1 MFKNQLKIALRNLRR
16 HKIISLINVIGLA
29 IGMACAALILLYVR
43 HELSYD
49 RYHAN
54 KHRIYRLVSR
64 VQGAAYEAVAK
75 VPGPWAIAA
84 QKDFPEIEQ
93 IARFVFFN
101 ETLVRR
107 GEKRFYENGGFYA
120 DSTVFDVF
128 SFSLLQGN
136 SETALTQPSSIVV
149 TEAFAQKYFGNENAL
164 GQTLTFDNQNHYQ
177 VTGVMANVPATSHF
191 TFDYLVAM
199 ASYTNP
205 RRDNWQWLQFYTY
218 VLLKAGAS
226 PQAVAEK
233 FPALLRQNLE
243 AEVATVYAPYLQPLT
258 EIHLRSN
265 LFREMQAN
273 SDVAYIYI
281 FSAVAGFI
289 LLIACINFMNLSTA
303 RASTRAREVGVRKVT
318 GADRWQLIKQFLGE
332 AILISF
338 AALLIALVCIDYLL
352 PVFNTLANRQLTVN
366 YFHDHFLLIGLLGM
380 TLLVG
385 VISGSYPAFVLSSFK
400 PVNVLKGKLPSSSR
414 VRLRQGLVVLQF
426 AISAF
431 LMIATGVVYNQLAF
445 IQNKKLG
452 FNEEQLVIIRIRD
465 EAMRQK
471 YETVKQAFAQHPNV
485 VSVSASANL
494 PGGSDFGIP
503 YEPAGIPRDNIPPAR
518 ILVVDHDFIQT
529 FQMDLAAGRS
539 FSKDHPTDA
548 TAAFLINEE
557 AAKQLGWGD
566 DPLGKMIAMPNIERE
581 SSPVIGVL
589 KDFHF
594 RSMREKIGPILF
606 FIATPDW
613 YSVFSVRLGPENV
626 SETLAFLERQWA
638 AFDPTHPFI
647 YTFFDESFAQ
657 LHQAER
663 QIGELLRYVSILAIL
678 IACLGLFGLA
688 AFTAEQRTKEIGV
701 RKVLGASV
709 GSVTLLLS
717 KDFTKLVLIGFIVAA
732 PLAYYAMDRWLQD
745 FAYRIKIG
753 WGVFVLSGLLA
764 LAVAWVTV
772 SYQSIKAALANPVES
787 LRYE

>member
-1 MFKNQLKIALRNLRR
+1 MLKNHLKIALRNLRR
-16 HKIISLINVIGLA
+16 HKIISLINMIGLA

-49 RYHAN
+49 QYHQN
-54 KHRIYRLVSR
+54 KNRIYRLVSK
-64 VQGAAYEAVAK
+64 VQGASYEAVAK

-101 ETLVRR
+101 ETLVSR
-107 GEKRFYENGGFYA
+107 GEKRFYENGGLYA
-120 DSTVFDVF
+120 DSTVFEVF
-128 SFSLLQGN
+128 SFRLLQGDHQ
-136 SETALTQPSSIVV
+136 TALTQPNTVVV
-149 TEAFAQKYFGNENAL
+149 TEALAQKYFGEENAL
-164 GQTLTFDNQNHYQ
+164 GQTLTFDNQNQYQ
-177 VTGVMANVPATSHF
+177 VTGVMANVPANSHF
-191 TFDYLVAM
+191 TFDYLVSM
-199 ASYTNP
+199 ASYNNP
-205 RRDNWQWLQFYTY
+205 RRESWQWLQFYTY
-218 VLLKAGAS
+218 LLLKEGAS
-226 PQAVAEK
+226 PAAVAEK
-233 FPALLRQNLE
+233 FPDLLRRHVE
-243 AEVATVYAPYLQPLT
+243 AATAANYAPYLQPLT
-258 EIHLRSN
+258 DIHLRSN

-332 AILISF
+332 AILVSF

-352 PVFNTLANRQLTVN
+352 PVFNTLANRQLAVD
-366 YFHDHFLLIGLLGM
+366 YFQDYFLVIGLLGM

-385 VISGSYPAFVLSSFK
+385 VMSGIYPAFVLSSFK

-414 VRLRQGLVVLQF
+414 ARLRQGLVVLQF

-452 FNEEQLVIIRIRD
+452 FNEEQLVIIPIRD

-471 YETVKQAFAQHPNV
+471 YETVKQALAQHPNV
-485 VSVSASANL
+485 VSVSASANM

-529 FQMDLAAGRS
+529 FQMEMAAGRS
-539 FSKDHPTDA
+539 FSKDHLTDA
-548 TAAFLINEE
+548 TAAFIINEE
-557 AAKQLGWGD
+557 AAKQLGWSD
-566 DPLGKMIAMPNIERE
+566 EPLGKMIAMPNIQRDA
-581 SSPVIGVL
+581 SPVIGVL

-594 RSMREKIGPILF
+594 RSMREKIGPLLF

-613 YSVFSVRLGPENV
+613 YSVLSVRLRPENMA
-626 SETLAFLERQWA
+626 ETLTFLERQWA
-638 AFDPTHPFI
+638 AFDPIHPFT
-647 YTFFDESFAQ
+647 YTFFDEGFAQ
-657 LHQAER
+657 LHQAEQ
-663 QIGELLRYVSILAIL
+663 QIGALLRYVSILAIL

-717 KDFTKLVLIGFIVAA
+717 KDFTKLVLIGFIAAA
-732 PLAYYAMDRWLQD
+732 PLAYYAMNRWLEN
-745 FAYRIKIG
+745 FAYRIDIG
-753 WGVFVLSGLLA
+753 WGVFALSGLLA
-764 LAVAWVTV
+764 LTVAWLTV
-772 SYQSIKAALANPVES
+772 SYQSIKAALANPVEA